1 MNFTDAANWVG
12 QHWVDGA
19 IVTVAVAAA
28 EIGRR
33 AYNVHRESYRAS
45 SERVN
50 KFVNRPDKSPK
61 LPPHSLRS

>member
-19 IVTVAVAAA
+19 IVTVAVVAA

-33 AYNVHRESYRAS
+33 AYKEHRESYRF
-45 SERVN
+45 SEELA
-50 KFVNRPDKSPK
+50 KKWANRPDGPK
-61 LPPHSLRS
+61 LPPHSPRP